1 MFTYYIYNRGEF
13 MYNYF
18 DDNICFPN
26 IPFFRNRFMPNKNFD
41 NPFDMAYP
49 YIGGYNTM
57 HIPQNSMYMPHNP
70 NYMDPPNLYKKI
82 NKSVLNLNN
91 EMRKLWEEHVIWTK
105 LVIISIASGSPD
117 VQLVSQRL
125 LRNPNDF
132 EKLLMPLYGPTAS
145 EKFKELLKQHI
156 LLAADLVN
164 AAKKKDNTQVN
175 LIESKWYKNA
185 DEIADF
191 LSRINPYWDRNDVKK
206 MMYEHLV
213 LLKSEAVSI
222 LTNKYEDSISL
233 FDKIEDQAL
242 MMADMY
248 TEGILKQFPNKF

>member
-26 IPFFRNRFMPNKNFD
+26 IPFMRNRFMPNKDFD
-41 NPFDMAYP
+41 NPFDVAYP
-49 YIGGYNTM
+49 YISGYNPM
-57 HIPQNSMYMPHNP
+57 HMPQNYNYTEPYNP
-70 NYMDPPNLYKKI
+70 YKKV
-82 NKSVLNLNN
+82 NKNILNLNN
-91 EMRKLWEEHVIWTK
+91 NLRELWEEHILWTK
-105 LVIISIASGSPD
+105 LVIMSIASGSPD
-117 VQLVSQRL
+117 IQLVSQRL
-125 LRNPNDF
+125 LRNANDF
-132 EKLLMPLYGPTAS
+132 EKLFMPLYGPTAS
-145 EKFKELLKQHI
+145 EKFRELLKQHI

-175 LIESKWYKNA
+175 LIETKWYKNA